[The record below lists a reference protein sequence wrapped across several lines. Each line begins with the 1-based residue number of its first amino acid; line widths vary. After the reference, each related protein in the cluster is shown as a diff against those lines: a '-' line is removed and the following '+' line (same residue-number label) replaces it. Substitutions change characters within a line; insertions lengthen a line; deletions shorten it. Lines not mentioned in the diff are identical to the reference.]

1 MTDES
6 KREAPIS
13 YRPPAHLREQFRA
26 RVEKSGL
33 SVNAYITKAVFD
45 AAPPRQSRRP
55 ALAQQDLARLLA
67 ETAALRARLDA
78 VPVDGARD
86 ALLHEE
92 AVRSLHD
99 IRLLL
104 MQAMGRAP

>member
-78 VPVDGARD
+78 VPVDGERD

>member
-13 YRPPAHLREQFRA
+13 YRPPAHLREDFRA
-26 RVEKSGL
+26 RVEASGL
-33 SVNAYITKAVFD
+33 SVNAYITKAIFD
-45 AAPPRQSRRP
+45 SAPPRQSRRP
-55 ALAQQDLARLLA
+55 AVAQQDLARLLGEA
-67 ETAALRARLDA
+67 ARLRTQLEA
-78 VPVDGARD
+78 LPVDGERQ

-99 IRLLL
+99 IRTLLL
-104 MQAMGRAP
+104 QALGRVP

>member
-13 YRPPAHLREQFRA
+13 YRPPAHLRAQFRA

-33 SVNAYITKAVFD
+33 SVNAYITKAIFD
-45 AAPPRQSRRP
+45 AVPPRQSRRP

-67 ETAALRARLDA
+67 ETAALRERLDA
-78 VPVDGARD
+78 LAPDGGPEA
-86 ALLHEE
+86 ALHEE

>member
-33 SVNAYITKAVFD
+33 SVNAYITRAVFD

-78 VPVDGARD
+78 VPVDGERE